1 MEPHPNIAFGGGSA
15 ESTMTPIGLAAML
28 IAIALIFLLP
38 RKWVI
43 VPFLLFTFL
52 VPLGGQFN
60 IGGLHVFAH
69 RIVILSGCVLLLSKL
84 STRGA
89 LAGGFTRIDSVFLLW
104 AVCRATAFVLLYHVG
119 AAVANQ
125 LGFLWDTLGGYFLVR
140 YLIRDV
146 GDIRRAAK
154 AFVVIAAIMAAC
166 MVYEHYKLTNL
177 FGLLM
182 GGQVVPD
189 IRNGNVRC
197 RGVFQQEIIAST
209 FGGTLV
215 PFFIWLW
222 SASRAGITAIIDRTA
237 AIVGLISAVVITIT
251 ASSSTG
257 ISAGAIGIG
266 ALCLWPLRRHTRLM
280 RWGLVALIL
289 GLAMVMK
296 APVWFILARVDF
308 VGGSTGWDRAN
319 LIEQCVRHFGS
330 WWLVA
335 TADNDTWGYWTWD
348 LCNQFVAEAVQGG
361 LATLILFL
369 VLITRCF
376 KRIGVASKMSRDRAQ
391 KWLLWTIGCIL
402 CAHLAGFFGISY
414 FDQMKTWW
422 FLTLA
427 MIPAAAV
434 AVRLPARPSQ
444 PSLIPDP
451 IPIMHVAQSAAVGA
465 VGGGTGGALRPRPL
479 FSTNAGHSVFLDN
492 QERMV

>member
-1 MEPHPNIAFGGGSA
+1 MEPHPNITFGGGSA
-15 ESTMTPIGLAAML
+15 GSTMTPIGIAAMV
-28 IAIALIFLLP
+28 IAIVLVFGLP

-60 IGGLHVFAH
+60 IGGIHLYAH
-69 RIVILSGCVLLLSKL
+69 RIVILCGCLRLLSKVR
-84 STRGA
+84 SRPNV
-89 LAGGFTRIDSVFLLW
+89 LAGGFIGIDNIFLAW
-104 AVCRATAFVLLYHVG
+104 ALCRATAFVLLYHVG

-125 LGFLWDTLGGYFLVR
+125 LGFLWDALGGYFLVR

-146 GDIRRAAK
+146 DDIQRVAK
-154 AFVVIAAIMAAC
+154 VLVMIAAIMAAC
-166 MVYEHYKLTNL
+166 MIYEHYKLTNI

-215 PFFIWLW
+215 PFFLWLV
-222 SASRAGITAIIDRTA
+222 SGSKAKIAAVLGLVASVI
-237 AIVGLISAVVITIT
+237 ITIT

-257 ISAGAIGIG
+257 ISAAAIAIG
-266 ALCLWPLRRHTRLM
+266 ALCLWPFRKHTRWM
-280 RWGLVALIL
+280 RWGLVAMIL
-289 GLAMVMK
+289 GLALVMK

-319 LIEQCVRHFGS
+319 LIDQCVRHFGS
-330 WWLVA
+330 WWLVG
-335 TADNDTWGYWTWD
+335 TADNDTWGFWTWD

-361 LATLILFL
+361 LATLILFI

-376 KRIGVASKMSRDRAQ
+376 RRIGIAMKISPDRDQ

-402 CAHLAGFFGISY
+402 CGHLAGFFGISY
-414 FDQMKTWW
+414 FDQMQDWW
-422 FLTLA
+422 FVTLA
-427 MIPAAAV
+427 MIPAATV
-434 AVRLPARPSQ
+434 AVRARTKPFQ
-444 PSLIPDP
+444 PGLVSDP
-451 IPIMHVAQSAAVGA
+451 FAAISVAQSAGA
-465 VGGGTGGALRPRPL
+465 EEDFPCSGQARLTNGAL
-479 FSTNAGHSVFLDN
+479 FL
-492 QERMV
+492 